1 MYKVHVT
8 RTIIMALVG
17 LAVGVTIK
25 IVSRPIYEGRVE
37 MLLGTPIDT
46 QRSASTMTED
56 VREIIQRSR
65 PSTLLTERQLLNS
78 EAVFYEALRV
88 VSEEEGDRSLL
99 DDWEH
104 YYKMFDVIS
113 ARSSNQV
120 EQGAGIVQLQV
131 RMHDPLLAAKMA
143 NAVAESYNDTR
154 RRAAGEA
161 VSQAISYLQAK
172 IEATSDELTDAE
184 AAFAEYKSSIGVAEM
199 AKKNSVVEDLAASIE
214 SSMDTSQATMEG
226 YDAKIESLIFQIDQL
241 PDEMY
246 DPGFDVERPLIGTYE
261 AQLAG
266 LMQQRVF
273 LLSRY
278 TATNPKVQENDD
290 AITDIQG
297 RLDAAKAQDWT
308 DQYRKGRKNPQKQ
321 VLEQELALSLAARAQ
336 TTGRRA
342 MLEKL
347 LGERNEEIV
356 LMPDKQ
362 VHLMKLQ
369 RDLLIFDGSY
379 SRLKVQLE
387 DLRNRRET
395 GPKAAVVLR
404 QANVTREV
412 ADQTDPVAPDLL
424 KLTFIGFIAGA
435 SIGLIASFALE
446 SMRPRIYTSTQ
457 LADLTGLTVVA
468 STPALSG
475 TSRSSFVKALDGGSA
490 QPAESFRNMAF
501 GYLAKSTGECRTI
514 LFTGIGT
521 SGSSAVG
528 AVQFAITLAHS
539 GKRVLLVDAERTR
552 QILTIGFDAADS
564 NGISDALGGGDP
576 AGMITDTRI
585 ENLRLLPIGV
595 STDRFI
601 DAGMSSLER
610 VLDAIK
616 ADADYVI
623 ISVAPADTLA
633 DASAF
638 ASLVDEVCLSVSA
651 RTNEFSSVPIAFD
664 ILEQAGAKSVKLIL
678 SDAAKDSEPFTRTTA
693 IRRQD

>member
-1 MYKVHVT
+1 
-8 RTIIMALVG
+8 MALVG